1 MEGEGETRS
10 DQLTVSK
17 CGNIVATRRGRNR
30 ASSQELKKKERVG
43 SKDMKIARA
52 YTILCKLSQAF
63 TFFKGIKTKE
73 LSREDRRTRT
83 SLSKIQ
89 ELIQPVRNSPGTA
102 RQD

>member
-43 SKDMKIARA
+43 SKDMKIARVHN
-52 YTILCKLSQAF
+52 
-63 TFFKGIKTKE
+63 
-73 LSREDRRTRT
+73 
-83 SLSKIQ
+83 SL
-89 ELIQPVRNSPGTA
+89 
-102 RQD
+102 